1 MIFMSFM
8 VNRDFCPCCC
18 FNLFVHFVVNYSFRF
33 ICVSLCSSVSY

>member
-18 FNLFVHFVVNYSFRF
+18 FNLFLRFVVNDLF
-33 ICVSLCSSVSY
+33 